1 MTATRKT
8 LPGYRDLA
16 VHAVIC
22 GGGYS
27 HRVSLAG
34 GVLIK
39 ENHIASAGGVAEAIR
54 GVQSVAPHGLKCEV
68 EVRSMDELKQAVAAG
83 AEGVLLDNFTPAQI
97 RDGIKFVR
105 GSGKSVFIEASGGLN
120 ESNISD
126 YVIDGVNILSSGSL
140 THSVQAIDLSLLIP
154 TD

>member
-1 MTATRKT
+1 
-8 LPGYRDLA
+8 
-16 VHAVIC
+16 
-22 GGGYS
+22 
-27 HRVSLAG
+27 
-34 GVLIK
+34 
-39 ENHIASAGGVAEAIR
+39 
-54 GVQSVAPHGLKCEV
+54 
-68 EVRSMDELKQAVAAG
+68 
-83 AEGVLLDNFTPAQI
+83 
-97 RDGIKFVR
+97 VR